1 MCAGIPFLTHSFA
14 TNLQPLDLPPSS
26 LRIRLLERRIL
37 IDLPAEGGAEDL
49 LASYSHL
56 EAETAATDLEYR
68 LSLTERETLHLQRD
82 GDSCGEIAPGR
93 LLAAFDDDLV
103 VQLQLLRPD
112 LLFQHAAVVSW
123 KGRAVV
129 FAAGTGSGKSTLCWA
144 LLHHGLDYMSDE
156 LGPID
161 PESLAVHPYSRA
173 VCLKS
178 PPPDPYALPG
188 GVVRGTGT
196 LHVPVSRLPRPPV
209 REPLPLGAV
218 FFPTWNAEH
227 RVPSVRRL
235 GIAESATRLCANG
248 LNLLAHPEA
257 GLQPTVEIAR
267 RVPAFE
273 LKTAELEASCG
284 AVLETLDNLV

>member
-1 MCAGIPFLTHSFA
+1 MSPSHS
-14 TNLQPLDLPPSS
+14 PLA
-26 LRIRLLERRIL
+26 IRLLERRIL
-37 IDLPAEGGAEDL
+37 LQLPHTGEANDL
-49 LASYSHL
+49 LASYAHL
-56 EAETAATDLEYR
+56 QTDATAANLEYH
-68 LSLTERETLHLQRD
+68 LSLTERGTLHLQRD

-112 LLFQHAAVVSW
+112 LLFQHAAAVAW
-123 KGRAVV
+123 KGHAVV

-173 VCLKS
+173 VCLKT
-178 PPPDPYALPG
+178 PPPSPYALPDD
-188 GVVRGTGT
+188 VVRGTGT
-196 LHVPVSRLPRPPV
+196 LHVPISKLPRPPV
-209 REPLPLGAV
+209 REQLPLGVV

-227 RVPSVRRL
+227 QVPSVRRL

-257 GLQPTVEIAR
+257 GLRPTVEIAR

-273 LKTAELEASCG
+273 LKTAELQASCR
-284 AVLETLDNLV
+284 AVLETLDNLA